1 MANFS
6 STPSCSSSNPVPES
20 NNRSDLNGNAEN
32 GVETR
37 ENSSNS
43 LTVSNLTT
51 SNDSHG
57 GARPKVRRPVD
68 GSRTTNGRNVG
79 TSLSYEEDQK
89 VPTFASTFES
99 FGRLSPN
106 LDELDSDIDD
116 PTNQVKACHIRD
128 HS

>member
-6 STPSCSSSNPVPES
+6 STPSCSSSNPVPET

-51 SNDSHG
+51 GNESHG

-68 GSRTTNGRNVG
+68 VARTTNGRNVG
-79 TSLSYEEDQK
+79 TSYEEDQK
-89 VPTFASTFES
+89 VPTFAASAFES

-116 PTNQVKACHIRD
+116 PTNQVLTCHVRD